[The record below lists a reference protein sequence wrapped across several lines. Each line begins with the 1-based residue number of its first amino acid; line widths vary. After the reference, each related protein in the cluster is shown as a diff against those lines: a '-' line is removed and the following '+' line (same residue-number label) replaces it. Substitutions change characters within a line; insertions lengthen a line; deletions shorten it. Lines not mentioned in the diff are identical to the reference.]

1 MYAYVHVGT
10 VGEGWTKPGRLSEKE
25 SLRVF
30 VGTYHFFIGT
40 YEILLGTYFYLIFF
54 NDLWNRYH
62 LEMENSIF

>member
-54 NDLWNRYH
+54 
-62 LEMENSIF
+62 

>member
-30 VGTYHFFIGT
+30 VDTYHFFIGT
-40 YEILLGTYFYLIFF
+40 YEILLPIF
-54 NDLWNRYH
+54 
-62 LEMENSIF
+62 S